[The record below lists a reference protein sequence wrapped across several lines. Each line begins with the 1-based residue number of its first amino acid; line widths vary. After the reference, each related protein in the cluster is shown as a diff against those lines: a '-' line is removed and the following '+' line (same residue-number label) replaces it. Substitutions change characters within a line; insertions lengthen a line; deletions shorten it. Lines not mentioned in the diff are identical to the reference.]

1 MMTVK
6 KQVRFIHEV
15 EVPGEEFEHWDI
27 TDLPLHAKI
36 AAERFYVSLLNFWSG
51 STPKLRT
58 QLSAAGG
65 KILPAG
71 LSPAEPDQR
80 LASTWI

>member
-1 MMTVK
+1 MAAK
-6 KQVRFIHEV
+6 RQVRFMHEV
-15 EVPGEEFEHWDI
+15 EVPEEEFKHWDL

-36 AAERFYVSLLNFWSG
+36 AAERFYVKLLDFWSR

-65 KILPAG
+65 KILPG
-71 LSPAEPDQR
+71 EPPPAEPERWQ
-80 LASTWI
+80 

>member
-1 MMTVK
+1 M
-6 KQVRFIHEV
+6 KQVRFMHEV
-15 EVPGEEFEHWDI
+15 QVPEEEFEKWDL

-36 AAERFYVSLLNFWSG
+36 AAERFYVKLLNFWSR

-65 KILPAG
+65 QLIPEKEVTNTETKDA
-71 LSPAEPDQR
+71 SPSE
-80 LASTWI
+80 